1 MENGTFPSH
10 FYLTVFKDMGY
21 LKYFFFILTF
31 AVYFAIIF
39 FNIIIVMIISME
51 RVLHEPMYIFICCL
65 SINSLYGTLAF
76 FPRLMIDLLSDIHTI
91 SRPACFTQI
100 FIIYTYA
107 SCEFTI
113 LTMMAYDRYAAICV
127 PLQYNSIMTS
137 KMITAMMGIAWIYPM
152 FCLSLV
158 IYFSIRLPLC
168 GNEIER
174 VFCANWSVVRLS
186 CVGTELNNIVGFF
199 ITTTTVFLPLAF
211 VLFSYIKIL
220 TVCQKSSK
228 EFRKK
233 AFQTCLPHLV
243 TFINYSITMFCEI
256 TMTRFEGQKGLHVIA
271 IILSLEFL
279 IIPPIL
285 NPLIYGLNLPEIRKR
300 ILLLFKKKKIDLAP

>member
-1 MENGTFPSH
+1 MENGTFPPY
-10 FYLTVFKDMGY
+10 FYLTVFKDQGD
-21 LKYFFFILTF
+21 LKYIFFILTF

-39 FNIIIVMIISME
+39 FNVIIVLIIFIE
-51 RVLHEPMYIFICCL
+51 VVLHEPMYIFICCL
-65 SINSLYGTLAF
+65 SINSLYGTLGF
-76 FPRLMIDLLSDIHTI
+76 FPRLMIDLLSDTHTI
-91 SRPACFTQI
+91 SHPACFTQI

-137 KMITAMMGIAWIYPM
+137 KMIIALMGIAWIYPM
-152 FCLSLV
+152 FCLSVL
-158 IYFSIRLPLC
+158 IYLANQLPLC
-168 GNEIER
+168 GNEIAR
-174 VFCANWSVVRLS
+174 AYCANWSVVRLS
-186 CVGTELNNIVGFF
+186 CVGTQLNNIVGLFM
-199 ITTTTVFLPLAF
+199 TSTTVFLPLAF
-211 VLFSYIKIL
+211 VLYSYIKIL

-256 TMTRFEGQKGLHVIA
+256 TMSRFENEKRFHVIA
-271 IILSLEFL
+271 MILSLEFL

-300 ILLLFKKKKIDLAP
+300 ILHLLKTKI